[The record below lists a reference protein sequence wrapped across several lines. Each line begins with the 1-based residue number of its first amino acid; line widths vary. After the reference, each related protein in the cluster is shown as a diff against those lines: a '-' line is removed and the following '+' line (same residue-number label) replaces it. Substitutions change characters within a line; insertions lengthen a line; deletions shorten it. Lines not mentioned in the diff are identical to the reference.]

1 MRHPEPEEDVSTTFL
16 SAIAFGFIFVVA
28 WYALYF
34 VLKG

>member
-1 MRHPEPEEDVSTTFL
+1 MRQPEPEEDVATTFL